1 MKFSTIARL
10 CAVLPL
16 VFAVTGCEKPKP
28 KAAPAGT
35 YAFDLMVKLSP
46 KAEAAMKTSPDG
58 FVVDAWY
65 YGDALPAHRD
75 KADQF
80 GRIFLGD
87 ENWNFSANARKMHLH
102 GEPIDMDTLAQV
114 RDGQPLVNL
123 TVESVAGNLD
133 NPLKCHTFIG
143 TVRQAQQKT
152 PVLTCELDTD
162 SYWETSADASSR

>member
-1 MKFSTIARL
+1 MKFSTIAKL
-10 CAVLPL
+10 LAVLPL
-16 VFAVTGCEKPKP
+16 AMTLTNCDKPKP
-28 KAAPAGT
+28 KTAPAGT
-35 YAFDLMVKLSP
+35 YAFDVMVRLSP

-102 GEPIDMDTLAQV
+102 GEPIDLDKLAQV
-114 RDGQPLVNL
+114 RDGQPMVNL
-123 TVESVAGNLD
+123 TVESVAGNPD
-133 NPLKCHTFIG
+133 NPLKCHAFIG
-143 TVRQAQQKT
+143 PVRQAQQKT
-152 PVLTCELDTD
+152 PVLTCEFDTEQ
-162 SYWETSADASSR
+162 YWESGDGASAG